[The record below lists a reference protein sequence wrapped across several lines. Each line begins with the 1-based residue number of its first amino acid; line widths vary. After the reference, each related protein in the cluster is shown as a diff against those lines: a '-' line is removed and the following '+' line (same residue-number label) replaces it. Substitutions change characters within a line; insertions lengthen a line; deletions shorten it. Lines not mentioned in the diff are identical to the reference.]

1 MALIKLNQSGP
12 EENQIVK
19 DFFSFLFLFFLVKAV
34 SALFSFFLACLC
46 D

>member
-19 DFFSFLFLFFLVKAV
+19 GSYFCFYFFFL
-34 SALFSFFLACLC
+34 
-46 D
+46 